1 MLECIFFVRIQQRKH
16 LKTGKYLEVHAQIT
30 NQKNNLCH
38 SKIFRLYLVDDKLLK
53 NMDVSCHS
61 LGFWSASYE
70 NISRKMDITEGK
82 HCYQGCIKCPSVC
95 T

>member
-1 MLECIFFVRIQQRKH
+1 MSGQDSMKKT

-53 NMDVSCHS
+53 KMDVSSHS
-61 LGFWSASYE
+61 LGFWPASL
-70 NISRKMDITEGK
+70 RK
-82 HCYQGCIKCPSVC
+82 Y
-95 T
+95 

>member
-1 MLECIFFVRIQQRKH
+1 MHFLCQVRIHDSMKKT

-61 LGFWSASYE
+61 LGFWPAS
-70 NISRKMDITEGK
+70 
-82 HCYQGCIKCPSVC
+82 
-95 T
+95 

>member
-1 MLECIFFVRIQQRKH
+1 MKKT

-61 LGFWSASYE
+61 LGFWPAS
-70 NISRKMDITEGK
+70 
-82 HCYQGCIKCPSVC
+82 
-95 T
+95 